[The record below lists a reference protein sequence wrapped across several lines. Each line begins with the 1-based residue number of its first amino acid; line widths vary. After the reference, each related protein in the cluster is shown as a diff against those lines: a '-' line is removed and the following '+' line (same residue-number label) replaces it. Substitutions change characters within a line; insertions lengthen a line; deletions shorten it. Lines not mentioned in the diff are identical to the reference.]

1 MLHEVMA
8 GHDPLDSTSIN
19 EKVPDV
25 VKAAKTLDVKGLKIG
40 YIKELGGTGWQS
52 GVINRFNESIETLKS
67 LGAIVTEVSIP
78 HSVYALATYYLIAPS
93 EASSNLARFDGM
105 RYGLRVDD
113 QNLSAEEVMNKTR
126 AKGFGKE
133 VKRRIIIGTYA
144 LSSGYYDAYYA
155 QAQKVRAL
163 IAQDLK
169 NAFKEVDVLIS
180 PTSPTTAWG
189 LGERVND
196 PLAMY
201 LADLATLPPSL
212 AGIPAMSIP
221 IGLADEDKLPV
232 GLQIIAPFMQDD
244 RMYKVAATLE
254 ASLKD
259 KWNGLLIDSIPDLKV
274 ASNG

>member
-1 MLHEVMA
+1 VTGIVGAKPSYGAVSRYGLVAFASSLDQAGPFARTVLDCAMLHEVMA

-25 VKAAKTLDVKGLKIG
+25 VKAAKTLDVKGMKIG
-40 YIKELGGTGWQS
+40 YIKELGGTGWQT
-52 GVINRFNESIETLKS
+52 GVINRFNETIETLKS
-67 LGAIVTEVSIP
+67 LGAIVTEISIP

-133 VKRRIIIGTYA
+133 VKRRIMIGTYA

-212 AGIPAMSIP
+212 AGIPAMSVP
-221 IGLADEDKLPV
+221 QLV
-232 GLQIIAPFMQDD
+232 
-244 RMYKVAATLE
+244 
-254 ASLKD
+254 
-259 KWNGLLIDSIPDLKV
+259 
-274 ASNG
+274 